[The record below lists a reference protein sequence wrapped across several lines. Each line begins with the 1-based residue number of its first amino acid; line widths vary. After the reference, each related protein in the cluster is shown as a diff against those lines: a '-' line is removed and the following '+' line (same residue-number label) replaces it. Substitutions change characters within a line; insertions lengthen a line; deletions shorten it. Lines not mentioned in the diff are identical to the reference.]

1 MKLVT
6 IATPDR
12 VGERMAG
19 PGIRAWHFAAELSKR
34 FEVTLVAQ
42 LAETESSGFRQV
54 KWGSSEGVTAMEAA
68 DVLVAQPHRKVLAIN
83 HPRAIY
89 DLFDPVVLELDEL
102 LRVRPSF
109 RLKMHRSVEWGRLG
123 VALKNG
129 WRLIAAAPRQRD
141 FYLGVHASR
150 GGDVEGWS
158 ERWLEVPFGADPGVT
173 EPSKL
178 EPGPPLF
185 VWSGGSW
192 EWLDPQLAVEAIEKV
207 VAGGTPARLLF
218 LGGAHPNPEV
228 GGRVGVS
235 GEASEGIVIRNP
247 EWVPYRERGRWIAGA
262 RAAMMLHRET
272 AEAGVSIRTRL
283 FDAIAFGIPV
293 IASRGGWAADL
304 VEREGLGLVVEPGSS
319 DSVTAAMRRMIEDDA
334 FHAACVE
341 HTERVRP
348 RFAWSEVVAPLAEA
362 IAEA

>member
-19 PGIRAWHFAAELSKR
+19 PGIRAWHFATELSR
-34 FEVTLVAQ
+34 HFNVTLVAQ
-42 LAETESSGFRQV
+42 LAETESAGFRQLR
-54 KWGSSEGVTAMEAA
+54 WGSSEAVTAMEAA
-68 DVLVAQPHRKVLAIN
+68 DVLVAQPHRKVLAIK
-83 HPRAIY
+83 HSRAIY
-89 DLFDPVVLELDEL
+89 DLFDPVVLELEEL
-102 LRVRPSF
+102 VRVRPSF

-123 VALKNG
+123 VALKSG

-150 GGDVEGWS
+150 GGEVEGWN
-158 ERWLEVPFGADPGVT
+158 ERWLDVPFGAEPGVT
-173 EPSKL
+173 TPSKL
-178 EPGPPLF
+178 EAGPPLF

-192 EWLDPQLAVEAIEKV
+192 EWLDPQLAVEAIESL

-228 GGRVGVS
+228 DGRVGVS
-235 GEASEGIVIRNP
+235 GLPGEGPVIRNP
-247 EWVPYRERGRWIAGA
+247 EWIPYRERGRWIAGA

-283 FDAIAFGIPV
+283 FDAIAFGVPV

-304 VEREGLGLVVEPGSS
+304 VEREGLGLVVEPGSA

-341 HTERVRP
+341 HLERVRP
-348 RFAWSEVVAPLAEA
+348 RFAWSEVVAPLTRA

>member
-19 PGIRAWHFAAELSKR
+19 PGIRAWHFAVELSKR

-42 LAETESSGFRQV
+42 LAEPEPSSFRQL
-54 KWGSSEGVTAMEAA
+54 KWGSTEAVTAMEAC
-68 DVLVAQPHRKVLAIN
+68 DVLIAQPHRKVLAVK

-158 ERWLEVPFGADPGVT
+158 ERWLEVPFGADPGPT

-185 VWSGGSW
+185 IWSGGSW
-192 EWLDPQLAVEAIEKV
+192 EWLDPQLAVKAIERV
-207 VAGGTPARLLF
+207 VDDGTAARLLF
-218 LGGAHPNPEV
+218 LGSAHPNPDV
-228 GGRVGVS
+228 DGRVG
-235 GEASEGIVIRNP
+235 ASAAGREGIVLRNS

-283 FDAIAFGIPV
+283 FDAIAFGVPV
-293 IASRGGWAADL
+293 VASRGGWAADL
-304 VEREGLGLVVEPGSS
+304 VEREGLGIVVEPGSLE
-319 DSVTAAMRRMIEDDA
+319 SVAEAMKRMIEDDA
-334 FHAACVE
+334 FHSACVE
-341 HTERVRP
+341 QLERVRP
-348 RFAWSEVVAPLAEA
+348 RFAWSEVVEPLAGA
-362 IAEA
+362 IAKA